1 MKSAYDVACAKLAAR
16 MRTEKEI
23 RDFLGEKE
31 YEKGEIDEAITDLKE
46 FGYIDDKR
54 YAVEYFRYAKKKSK
68 AEAMIFREL
77 AAKGIAAEFARD
89 AIEDARAEAE
99 ATRAAAT
106 DLGGP
111 SSSGCVGSLG
121 NQSGPCSPQNPANS
135 ETAGCTGGLG
145 LFDTQDFESD
155 AEIATRLAEKM
166 LAIQM
171 EDGKPVDDKFL
182 ARVARRLASKGFSAN
197 TVYSTLADIKS
208 KAREML

>member
-23 RDFLGEKE
+23 RAFLGEKE
-31 YEKGEIDEAITDLKE
+31 YEKGEIDKAITDLKE

-77 AAKGIAAEFARD
+77 AAKGISAEFARD
-89 AIEDARAEAE
+89 AIEDARAEASME
-99 ATRAAAT
+99 ADDT
-106 DLGGP
+106 DEQ
-111 SSSGCVGSLG
+111 V
-121 NQSGPCSPQNPANS
+121 AN
-135 ETAGCTGGLG
+135 
-145 LFDTQDFESD
+145 
-155 AEIATRLAEKM
+155 RLAASM
-166 LAIQM
+166 LSIQM

>member
-31 YEKGEIDEAITDLKE
+31 YEKSEIDEAITDLKE

-89 AIEDARAEAE
+89 AIEDARTEASME
-99 ATRAAAT
+99 ADDT
-106 DLGGP
+106 DEQ
-111 SSSGCVGSLG
+111 V
-121 NQSGPCSPQNPANS
+121 AN
-135 ETAGCTGGLG
+135 
-145 LFDTQDFESD
+145 
-155 AEIATRLAEKM
+155 RLAVSM
-166 LAIQM
+166 LSIQM
-171 EDGKPVDDKFL
+171 QDGKLVDDKFL

>member
-77 AAKGIAAEFARD
+77 AAKGIASEFARD

-99 ATRAAAT
+99 AAAMG
-106 DLGGP
+106 D
-111 SSSGCVGSLG
+111 
-121 NQSGPCSPQNPANS
+121 
-135 ETAGCTGGLG
+135 E
-145 LFDTQDFESD
+145 QDFEND
-155 AEIATRLAEKM
+155 TEVATHLAEKM
-166 LAIQM
+166 LAAQL

>member
-1 MKSAYDVACAKLAAR
+1 MACAKLAAR

-23 RDFLGEKE
+23 RNFLGEKE
-31 YEKGEIDEAITDLKE
+31 YEKGEIDETIADLKE

-68 AEAMIFREL
+68 AEAMIIREL

-89 AIEDARAEAE
+89 AIEDARAEAPME
-99 ATRAAAT
+99 ADDT
-106 DLGGP
+106 DEQVA
-111 SSSGCVGSLG
+111 S
-121 NQSGPCSPQNPANS
+121 
-135 ETAGCTGGLG
+135 
-145 LFDTQDFESD
+145 
-155 AEIATRLAEKM
+155 RLAASM
-166 LAIQM
+166 LSIQL

>member
-1 MKSAYDVACAKLAAR
+1 

-23 RDFLGEKE
+23 RDFLAEKE
-31 YEKGEIDEAITDLKE
+31 FDKSEIDEAISDLKE

-54 YAVEYFRYAKKKSK
+54 YTVEYFRYAKKKSK
-68 AEAMIFREL
+68 AEAMIIREL
-77 AAKGIAAEFARD
+77 AAKGISAEFARD
-89 AIEDARAEAE
+89 AVEDARAEAE
-99 ATRAAAT
+99 ATRAATA

-111 SSSGCVGSLG
+111 SSSGCVESLG
-121 NQSGPCSPQNPANS
+121 NQSGPRSPQDPANS

-145 LFDTQDFESD
+145 PSEPQPFETDS
-155 AEIATRLAEKM
+155 EIATRLAEKM
-166 LAIQM
+166 LATQI

-197 TVYSTLADIKS
+197 TVYSTLSDIKS

>member
-89 AIEDARAEAE
+89 AIEDARAEAPME
-99 ATRAAAT
+99 AEDT
-106 DLGGP
+106 DEQ
-111 SSSGCVGSLG
+111 V
-121 NQSGPCSPQNPANS
+121 AN
-135 ETAGCTGGLG
+135 
-145 LFDTQDFESD
+145 
-155 AEIATRLAEKM
+155 RLAASM
-166 LAIQM
+166 LAIQI

-197 TVYSTLADIKS
+197 TVYSTLAVIRS